1 MYNDLMLARLHHA
14 VLTFILLCGSLGL
27 SATRVEV
34 ARAAPVHQVNVY
46 DLVNAVNALRASYG
60 LPAYSINSIL
70 MFTAQ
75 NQADFM
81 AATGNVT
88 HSGPG
93 GIGLT
98 DRLLAAGYPLAG
110 DLSLGGFRAENIT
123 SGGENSTA
131 QDAVDRWMGDA
142 PHQNTMLSPDL
153 TEIGAGVAFVNG
165 RVYLVIDCARPTTA
179 NAPSG
184 VSTSSIESGATV
196 PAAEAVI
203 LPITLST
210 PNAEGQVIHEVL
222 PGQTLWQIAISYT
235 VKVDDIKRLNNLV
248 TNDIYPG
255 ERLLISLVPT
265 PVPVTLT
272 PTSPASATPLPE
284 TFPTTISPTHV
295 VTKTATP
302 SGSSNTAAP
311 ANNQVMLVAIAILA
325 GAILVGGLFARW
337 ARKGLE
343 KDG

>member
-1 MYNDLMLARLHHA
+1 MLARLRH
-14 VLTFILLCGSLGL
+14 VVVTFILLCGLIGL

-34 ARAAPVHQVNVY
+34 ARAGPLHQMNVY

-81 AATGNVT
+81 AATGDVT

-153 TEIGAGVAFVNG
+153 TEIGAGGGF
-165 RVYLVIDCARPTTA
+165 CERPRL
-179 NAPSG
+179 SG
-184 VSTSSIESGATV
+184 DRLRATDNRQR
-196 PAAEAVI
+196 AV
-203 LPITLST
+203 
-210 PNAEGQVIHEVL
+210 
-222 PGQTLWQIAISYT
+222 
-235 VKVDDIKRLNNLV
+235 R
-248 TNDIYPG
+248 G
-255 ERLLISLVPT
+255 EYQ
-265 PVPVTLT
+265 
-272 PTSPASATPLPE
+272 
-284 TFPTTISPTHV
+284 FC
-295 VTKTATP
+295 
-302 SGSSNTAAP
+302 
-311 ANNQVMLVAIAILA
+311 
-325 GAILVGGLFARW
+325 
-337 ARKGLE
+337 
-343 KDG
+343 